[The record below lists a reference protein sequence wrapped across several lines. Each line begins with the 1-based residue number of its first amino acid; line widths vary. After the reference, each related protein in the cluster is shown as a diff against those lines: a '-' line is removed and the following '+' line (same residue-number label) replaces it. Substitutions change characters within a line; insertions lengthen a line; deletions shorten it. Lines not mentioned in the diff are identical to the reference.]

1 MQSDLHIHSNYI
13 SNRLLSSSSVS
24 PEAALAMDT
33 TLNAWAD
40 TLPSYFR
47 RDYDGSFDEPTF
59 NFTKS
64 RLWWRF
70 WNLKIILL
78 RQLLLQRA
86 IDKGKGTVPAE
97 VDPIDEQCRQVAI
110 AAASAT
116 IESIDSYT
124 KHGVITRLVSWYS
137 IFFVFHASLVIVL
150 AIIGD
155 VDSPEMANWQRD
167 LDTVRHVFRDV
178 FSNNPLASRCASILD
193 EIMLPG
199 YLDSAENWASFDAE
213 AWPINFQDWPSDVND
228 DFFNILGY
236 PTGNMGM

>member
-1 MQSDLHIHSNYI
+1 
-13 SNRLLSSSSVS
+13 
-24 PEAALAMDT
+24 MDA

-47 RDYDGSFDEPTF
+47 PEYDCSFDEPTF
-59 NFTKS
+59 YFTKS

-86 IDKGKGTVPAE
+86 VDKGKGTIPAE
-97 VDPIDEQCRQVAI
+97 ADPVEEQCRQIAI
-110 AAASAT
+110 RAASAT
-116 IESIDSYT
+116 IESIDSFT

-155 VDSPEMANWQRD
+155 ADSPEMANWQRD

-178 FSNNPLASRCASILD
+178 FADNQLASRCVGILD
-193 EIMLPG
+193 EILMPG
-199 YLDSAENWASFDAE
+199 YLASTENWAAFDAAE
-213 AWPINFQDWPSDVND
+213 TWPMTFQDWPSEIND